1 VLTNEIAD
9 FTYEYSSTHTREV
22 FTYFL
27 FSENLCT
34 EQYRFFITS
43 MSNMDVEKLI
53 ESVKKRT
60 ILYQSTRKHYKDV
73 SKKDDAWKEVAE
85 EVGEEVTGY

>member
-1 VLTNEIAD
+1 MNIHSRTRAKYLLI
-9 FTYEYSSTHTREV
+9 FYSVKIYAH
-22 FTYFL
+22 
-27 FSENLCT
+27 
-34 EQYRFFITS
+34 
-43 MSNMDVEKLI
+43 SNMDVEKLI

>member
-1 VLTNEIAD
+1 MNIHSRTRAKYLLI
-9 FTYEYSSTHTREV
+9 FYSV
-22 FTYFL
+22 KIYA
-27 FSENLCT
+27 
-34 EQYRFFITS
+34 Q
-43 MSNMDVEKLI
+43 SNMDVEKLI

>member
-1 VLTNEIAD
+1 MNIHSRTRAKCLLI
-9 FTYEYSSTHTREV
+9 FYSV
-22 FTYFL
+22 KIYA
-27 FSENLCT
+27 
-34 EQYRFFITS
+34 Q
-43 MSNMDVEKLI
+43 SNMDVEKLI